1 MSIGVSYLVALVAAI
16 KAVRIATAVWI
27 ALLKTSSIVARYTKV
42 LTTAMKESQKSINW
56 NIFHLNNQYY
66 LK

>member
-1 MSIGVSYLVALVAAI
+1 MSIGVSYLVALVTAI
-16 KAVRIATAVWI
+16 SAVRIATAVWI

-56 NIFHLNNQYY
+56 NIFHLSNQYY